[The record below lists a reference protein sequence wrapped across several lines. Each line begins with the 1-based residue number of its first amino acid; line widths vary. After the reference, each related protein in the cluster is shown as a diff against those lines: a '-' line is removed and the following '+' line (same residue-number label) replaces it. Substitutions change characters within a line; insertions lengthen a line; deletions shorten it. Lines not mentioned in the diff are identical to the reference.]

1 MEQQPILTAK
11 PNLEEIKSQLENWR
25 KNKTNK
31 REPIPKELWQ
41 AAAELARAHSI
52 ATVSKA
58 LRLRYATLKEHIY
71 GHPI

>member
-11 PNLEEIKSQLENWR
+11 PNLEEIRSQLENWR

-41 AAAELARAHSI
+41 AAAACKSAFDSNGI
-52 ATVSKA
+52 
-58 LRLRYATLKEHIY
+58 
-71 GHPI
+71 